1 MKGLI
6 SGIKRMEIHD
16 GDGLRSTVFFK
27 GCPLKCIWCHN
38 PESICFAPQTA
49 RFTAKCMGCGACGG
63 ENSAATAENCP
74 TGALVH
80 YGKAYEAEDLAELLA
95 ADKPF
100 FDSSGGGVTLSGGEC
115 LAQPEFAAELARL
128 LRERGIGVYIDT
140 CGFVSRGALEGV
152 IPYTDV
158 FLYDIKAMD
167 PEVHRACTG
176 QDNRLIL
183 ENLRYLSERGCEI
196 EIRYPLVVGCNDDQ
210 CEKIGAFLR
219 ELNGIRKVK
228 VLRYHDLAASRYEA
242 LGMENT
248 LPAPR
253 TEPADVQQAVEIL
266 RRYGLNAVDGTQE
279 D

>member
-1 MKGLI
+1 MRGMI

-16 GDGLRSTVFFK
+16 GDGLRTTVFFK

-38 PESICFAPQTA
+38 PESISFAPQVA
-49 RFTAKCMGCGACGG
+49 RFRAKCMGCGACEGQ
-63 ENSAATAENCP
+63 NSAEAAENCP
-74 TGALVH
+74 TGALIH
-80 YGKAYEAEDLAELLA
+80 YGKEYEATELAEILA

-115 LAQPEFAAELARL
+115 LAQPEFAAELAQL
-128 LRERGIGVYIDT
+128 LQARGIGVYVDT
-140 CGFVSRGALEGV
+140 CGFVSRQALDKI

-158 FLYDIKAMD
+158 FLYDLKAID
-167 PEVHRACTG
+167 PQVHKACTG
-176 QDNRLIL
+176 QDNGRIL
-183 ENLRYLSERGCEI
+183 DNLRYLSERGCTI
-196 EIRYPLVVGCNDDQ
+196 EIRYPLVVGCNETQ
-210 CEKIGAFLR
+210 CEKIGVFLR
-219 ELNGIRKVK
+219 DLKGIRKIK

-253 TEPADVQQAVEIL
+253 TDDVHVRQAVACL
-266 RRYGLNAVDGTQE
+266 RRFGLNAVDGTVE